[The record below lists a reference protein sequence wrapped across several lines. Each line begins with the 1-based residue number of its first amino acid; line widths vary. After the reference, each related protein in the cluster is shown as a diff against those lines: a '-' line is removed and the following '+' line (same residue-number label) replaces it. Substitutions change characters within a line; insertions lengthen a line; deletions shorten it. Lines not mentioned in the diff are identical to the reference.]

1 MKDDNYT
8 DNSTKELLDEY
19 SRIFLA
25 RDKDSVHRVREIVE
39 ELKRR
44 GATAQPV
51 TPKRRA
57 NRRPGARREGDP
69 IPDDVSPILKPR
81 SPCS

>member
-25 RDKDSVHRVREIVE
+25 RDKHSVHRVREIVE

-44 GATAQPV
+44 GAMAKPSV
-51 TPKRRA
+51 PKRPA
-57 NRRPGARREGDP
+57 NRRCAGRQDDHGAT
-69 IPDDVSPILKPR
+69 IPDFSSTWTPR
-81 SPCS
+81 SR

>member
-44 GATAQPV
+44 AMVVGPAV
-51 TPKRRA
+51 PKRLA
-57 NRRPGARREGDP
+57 NRRRVARQHDHGAT
-69 IPDDVSPILKPR
+69 IPDVSSTSR
-81 SPCS
+81 SK